1 MRNIFPLARRV
12 RGATPA
18 LAHPL
23 AALGLLLATA
33 GAAQAQTTTRFSFTA
48 PGSPQTYTVPAGITK
63 LNVVAT
69 GAAGGG
75 NRGNTAGGLGAVV
88 QATVTVVPGEVLTVV
103 VGGQGADSNN
113 NGTSSVGGAGG
124 YNGGGNGSYTGGGG
138 GGATDLRR
146 ATATGSTGDY
156 FTSRNA
162 LLVAGGGG
170 GGDAFSAPGGA
181 AGTPT
186 GGNGG
191 SGQGGSAGQGATTT
205 ALGGGYLG
213 SNGTGGNGNP
223 SNFNAAGGG
232 GYYGGGGGGGPAGGG
247 YNPGVNG
254 GGGGSSYVLP
264 TGSSNVNYALAASRT
279 NGALAITTVPTPTN
293 NALAFDGSDD
303 YVSLPTSTPV
313 PVGNSTYTIEAWIK
327 PTSMGVYGIVG
338 WGTYGTTNQVNAL
351 RLSPT
356 GIINYWWGAD
366 LVVNT
371 PDLSGQ
377 WHHVA
382 ATFDGTTRTIYLDG
396 VAKGSDTPGAHTVPN
411 ANNLRI
417 GSTNSAN
424 GGNGEYFP
432 GSIDEVRIYN
442 VGLTQAQVQADMF
455 STTAAVPANQQYYA
469 NFDQGT
475 ASGNNAGLTSLT
487 DQSGNNSTGTLNN
500 FALTSTSSN
509 FVRSFPTITGI
520 APTSGNIGSSV
531 VLTGTNLTDATGFA
545 FNGTAV
551 SPFTTPSGDLTATV
565 TVPSGATTGPV
576 SVSSATLT
584 TYNGPTFTVTYPDLV
599 VTTTATVPAGTYNSI
614 TVNSPGVATLAGN
627 VTVNT
632 STTVNSG
639 ATLND
644 GCNVLSG
651 AGSFTLAAGGTLG
664 ICSADGIAAS
674 GATGAIQNTGT
685 RSFAGDASYIYNG
698 TAAQV
703 TGAGLPSQVR
713 NLTSTNSSTVTL
725 SQAVSVAQAVTLNA
739 GNLGLSGRTLTLLSN
754 ASGTA
759 LVANLGAGFISGTTV
774 AVQRYIDPSLNAGL
788 GYRHLVAPVTA
799 ATVAS
804 FGSGGTTPVVNSAY
818 NSASAPGTV
827 TPFPTIYRYDQS
839 RLATSPAT
847 TLSTFDKGW
856 VSPAS
861 LSDAANLASTGF
873 TVQLPG
879 ASTLSFT
886 GQVGNSTGSIP
897 LSRASG
903 ATAADAGLN
912 LIGNPYPSPL
922 DFSTITAAQ
931 RTNMDAAFY
940 VFESTSQ
947 YGGAYR
953 SYVNGV
959 ASTGGSSLVGT
970 AQAFFVRVTAGQTD
984 GSLALNNGNRI
995 TTYSQQAA
1003 VRRTAAETRPL
1014 VRLAL
1019 QGASGL
1025 ADGFVA
1031 YAQAGATA
1039 GFDGEYDAAKLP
1051 NSTGLN
1057 LSSATATG
1065 SLSIDGRAAFT
1076 AATVLALNVG
1086 VPAAGTYALSAAD
1099 IANLPAG
1106 LTATLRDAATGQ
1118 TTPLAAGTAYS
1129 FSVTATEATALLAG
1143 RFTLQF
1149 SSASPLATAAS
1160 LVATDVTVYPNPAHG
1175 RFTVL
1180 VPAVASAP
1188 AVQAELL
1195 NTLGQVVRRQSAA
1208 LPAAGAT
1215 LTVETAGL
1223 AAGVYTLRLTAGAS
1237 TLAKRVVLQ

>member
-1 MRNIFPLARRV
+1 MRNLFSPACPAW
-12 RGATPA
+12 GATPA
-18 LAHPL
+18 LARPL

-33 GAAQAQTTTRFSFTA
+33 GAAQAQTTTNFTYTA
-48 PGSPQTYTVPAGITK
+48 PGSAQTYTVPAGITK

-69 GAAGGG
+69 GGGGGG
-75 NRGNTAGGLGAVV
+75 NRNNNRGGLGAVV

-103 VGGQGADSNN
+103 VGGRGVESSSNGSQGV
-113 NGTSSVGGAGG
+113 GGGGAGG
-124 YNGGGNGSYTGGGG
+124 FNGGGTGAYTGGGG

-146 ATATGSTGDY
+146 ATANGSTGDY

-170 GGDAFSAPGGA
+170 GGDASIGNSNGGSG
-181 AGTPT
+181 GTPT

-191 SGQGGSAGQGATTT
+191 SGQGGQAGQGATTT
-205 ALGGGYLG
+205 ALGGGYPG

-223 SNFNAAGGG
+223 NNFNAAGGG
-232 GYYGGGGGGGPAGGG
+232 GYYGGGGGGGAAGSS
-247 YNPGVNG
+247 PSTGVNG

-264 TGSSNVNYALAASRT
+264 TGSSNVSYSLAASRID
-279 NGALAITTVPTPTN
+279 GALAITTVPTPTN
-293 NALAFDGSDD
+293 NALAFDAADD
-303 YVSLPTSTPV
+303 YVAVNAQAGVSNLYTSGYTLEAWV
-313 PVGNSTYTIEAWIK
+313 NVNSVSNVVGSVIRKDGDYNLYLRNGTIETQVWQGNTLIDK
-327 PTSMGVYGIVG
+327 TSAAALVAGRWNHVVGTWDGSVLKIYLNGVEV
-338 WGTYGTTNQVNAL
+338 TGTTTSQTLAANSSLWLGRSQSYNEPL
-351 RLSPT
+351 NGRL
-356 GIINYWWGAD
+356 
-366 LVVNT
+366 
-371 PDLSGQ
+371 
-377 WHHVA
+377 
-382 ATFDGTTRTIYLDG
+382 
-396 VAKGSDTPGAHTVPN
+396 
-411 ANNLRI
+411 
-417 GSTNSAN
+417 
-424 GGNGEYFP
+424 
-432 GSIDEVRIYN
+432 DEVRIYN
-442 VGLTQAQVQADMF
+442 TPLTAAQIQADMF
-455 STTAAVPANQQYYA
+455 STAPAVPASLKAYY

-475 ASGNNAGLTSLT
+475 AGGNNAGLTSLP
-487 DQSGNNSTGTLNN
+487 DQSGSNNTGTLNN
-500 FALTSTSSN
+500 FALTGTSSN

-520 APTSGNIGSSV
+520 APTSGNTGSSV
-531 VLTGTNLTDATGFA
+531 TVTGTNLTDATGFA

-551 SPFTTPSGDLTATV
+551 SPFTTPTGDLMATV

-576 SVSSATLT
+576 SVASATLA
-584 TYNGPTFTVTYPDLV
+584 TYNGPTFTVTYADLV

-614 TVNSPGVATLAGN
+614 TVNSPGVATLGGN

-632 STTVNSG
+632 STTINSG

-664 ICSADGIAAS
+664 ICNANGIAAS

-685 RSFAGDASYIYNG
+685 RSFASDASYVYNG

-713 NLTSTNSSTVTL
+713 NLTSTNRNDVTL
-725 SQAVSVAQAVTLNA
+725 SGALTIRQVLTLNA
-739 GNLGLSGRTLTLLSN
+739 GSLNQNGQGLTLLSD

-759 LVANLGAGFISGTTV
+759 LVANLGNGQVLGATT
-774 AVQRYIDPSLNAGL
+774 VQRYIDPTLNPGL
-788 GYRHLVAPVTA
+788 GYRHLAAPVFD
-799 ATVAS
+799 ATVAAFS
-804 FGSGGTTPVVNSAY
+804 VGGTAPVINGAY
-818 NSASAPGTV
+818 NTAANPGTV
-827 TPFPTIYRYDQS
+827 TPFPTIYSYDQS

-856 VSPAS
+856 VSPTS
-861 LSDAANLASTGF
+861 LSDAADLAFTGF

-879 ASTLSFT
+879 ASTLSFL
-886 GQVGNSTGSIP
+886 GQVVGSSGTIP
-897 LSRASG
+897 LRRASG

-953 SYVNGV
+953 SYVNGI
-959 ASTGGSSLVGT
+959 ASTGGTSLIGT
-970 AQAFFVRVTAGQTD
+970 AQAFFVRVTVGQTN
-984 GSLALNNGNRI
+984 GTLALNNGNRI
-995 TTYSQQAA
+995 TTYGQQAA

-1019 QGASGL
+1019 QGASGS

-1057 LSSATATG
+1057 LSSATPG
-1065 SLSIDGRAAFT
+1065 DNLSIDGRAAFT

-1086 VPAAGTYALSAAD
+1086 VPAAGTYTLAAAEL
-1099 IANLPAG
+1099 ANLPAG

-1118 TTPLAAGTAYS
+1118 LTPLAAGTAYS
-1129 FSVTATEATALLAG
+1129 FSVTASEAATLLTG

-1160 LVATDVTVYPNPAHG
+1160 LVATEVTVYPNPAHG

-1180 VPAVASAP
+1180 VPAVAAAP

-1195 NTLGQVVRRQSAA
+1195 NTLGQVVRRQSAS

-1215 LTVETAGL
+1215 LTVETTGL